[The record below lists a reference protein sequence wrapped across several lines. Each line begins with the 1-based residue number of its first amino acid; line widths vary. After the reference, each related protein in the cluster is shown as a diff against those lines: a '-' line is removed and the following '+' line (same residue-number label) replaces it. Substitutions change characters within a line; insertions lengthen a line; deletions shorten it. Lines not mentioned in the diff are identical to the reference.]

1 MTDRAINIGMAAA
14 VVFAAMA
21 STETRGAE
29 LPVAPKGAK
38 WTAKA
43 CDNHVVITQPG
54 GMTLGYSPESGIRLL
69 TVDGYAFK
77 DLNRNGRLDKYED
90 WRLPVDKRVA
100 DLARQLSI
108 EEIAGLMLY
117 SNHQAVP
124 ATSYD
129 VSDYDG
135 KPYVEG
141 VTPDWGL
148 TDHQKKFLRDDRL
161 RHVLVTIIKNPEVA
175 ARWNNRVQAFVEGLD
190 HGIPANN
197 SSDPRHSARADAEF
211 NAGGGGKISMW
222 PGPIGLAAT
231 FSPEIVN
238 RFGEIASREYRALG
252 FATALSPQVDIAT
265 DPRWYRCVGT
275 LSEDPKLSADLARAY
290 CDGFQTSTGS
300 DEIADG
306 WGFTSV
312 NAMVKHW
319 PGGGACESGRDA
331 HYGIGKY
338 AVYPGNNF
346 ELHKI
351 PFTQGAFRLDGKTKM
366 ASAVMPY
373 YTICYNQTSENVANG
388 YNRDIITRMLRDSVG
403 YDGVVCTD
411 WIVTGDY
418 VHPGIHGGKPWG
430 VENLTVAERHYKAL
444 MAGVDQFGGND
455 DIVPV
460 LEAYRMGVKEH
471 GRKWMDARMR
481 KSAGRLLT
489 NIFRTGLF
497 ENAYLDPAV
506 TNAVVGCPEY
516 MAEGYEVQKKSA
528 VMLKNHGNILP
539 VKSRK
544 KVYIPNR
551 HVPEFKNFWG
561 GTVAE
566 QNITPVS
573 RSLAAEYFDLVDNP
587 SEADMAIVF
596 IESPNSII
604 GYNLEAARSG
614 KDSGYRPISLQ
625 YSPYTATTSRPVS
638 LAGGDPNEADANRSY
653 LGKSATAVN
662 TTDMNLVI
670 DTKRAMGDKPVI
682 VSVNIS
688 NPMVFA
694 EIEPYADAIFCTFD
708 IQRQV
713 ILDFVVGR
721 SEPSGLLPLQ
731 MPADMFTVEAQ
742 AEDTPRDM
750 RPYVDSDGNAY
761 DFAFGLNFAGVI
773 DDDRTRKYK

>member
-1 MTDRAINIGMAAA
+1 MKLKLQLLLPVAVIAYGMTATAGTPAA
-14 VVFAAMA
+14 
-21 STETRGAE
+21 
-29 LPVAPKGAK
+29 PVAPKGAK
-38 WTAKA
+38 WTAEV
-43 CDNHVVITQPG
+43 CDNHVIVRQPE

-69 TVDGYAFK
+69 TVDGLAFK

-90 WRLPVDKRVA
+90 WRLPFDTRID
-100 DLARQLSI
+100 DLASKLSM

-135 KPYVEG
+135 KPYVAG
-141 VTPDWGL
+141 VTPAWGL
-148 TDHQKKFLRDDRL
+148 TDHQKKFLRDDHL
-161 RHVLVTIIKNPEVA
+161 RHVLVTIIESPEVA
-175 ARWNNRVQAFVEGLD
+175 ARWNNRVQAFVEGIC

-231 FSPEIVN
+231 FSPEVVR
-238 RFGEIASREYRALG
+238 RFGDIASREYRALG

-275 LSEDPKLSADLARAY
+275 LSEDPHLSADLARAY
-290 CDGFQTSTGS
+290 CDGFQTSEGN
-300 DEIADG
+300 DEIAGG
-306 WGFTSV
+306 WGFNSV

-346 ELHKI
+346 RLHKI
-351 PFTQGAFRLDGKTKM
+351 PFTEGAFRLDGKTGM

-388 YNRDIITRMLRDSVG
+388 YNREIISDMLRDSVG

-411 WIVTGDY
+411 WVVTGEY
-418 VHPGIHGGKPWG
+418 EHPGIHGGKPWG
-430 VENLTVAERHYKAL
+430 VESLSVAERHYKAL
-444 MAGVDQFGGND
+444 MAGCDQFGGNN

-460 LEAYRMGVKEH
+460 LEAYKMGVREH
-471 GRKWMDARMR
+471 GRKWMDTRMR
-481 KSAGRLLT
+481 KSARRLLS

-497 ENAYLDPAV
+497 ENAYLDPDA
-506 TNAVVGCPEY
+506 TKALVGCPDF
-516 MAEGYEVQKKSA
+516 MAEGYAAQTKSI
-528 VMLKNHGNILP
+528 VMLKNHNRLLP
-539 VKSRK
+539 VRERK

-551 HVPEFKNFWG
+551 HVPEYKNFWR

-566 QNITPVS
+566 RNITPVS
-573 RSLAAEYFDLVDNP
+573 KQLASGYFDLVDSP
-587 SEADMAIVF
+587 EEADLAIVF

-604 GYNLEAARSG
+604 GYDLDAALAG

-638 LAGGDPNEADANRSY
+638 LAGGDPHEASANRSY
-653 LGKSATAVN
+653 LGKCTHAVN
-662 TTDMNLVI
+662 AEDMNLVL
-670 DTKRAMGDKPVI
+670 DTKRAMGDKPVV

-688 NPMVFA
+688 NPMVFG

-708 IQRQV
+708 VQNQV
-713 ILDFVVGR
+713 ILDMVTGR

-750 RPYVDSDGNAY
+750 RPYVDIDGNAY
-761 DFAFGLNFAGVI
+761 DFAFGLDFNGVI
-773 DDDRTRKYK
+773 NDARVKAYK

>member
-1 MTDRAINIGMAAA
+1 MNVFLKAAVCAAA
-14 VVFAAMA
+14 LFNV
-21 STETRGAE
+21 TETASAGGVE
-29 LPVAPKGAK
+29 CPVPPHGAK
-38 WTAKA
+38 WTAAA
-43 CDNHVVITQPG
+43 CDNHIVVSQPG
-54 GMTLGYSPESGIRLL
+54 DMTLGYAPESGVTLL

-77 DLNRNGRLDKYED
+77 DLNRNGQLDKYED
-90 WRLPVDKRVA
+90 WRLPVDVRVA
-100 DLARQLSI
+100 DLAAQLSVD
-108 EEIAGLMLY
+108 EIAGLMLY

-129 VSDYDG
+129 ISDYDG
-135 KPYVEG
+135 KPYVAG
-141 VTPDWGL
+141 VTPAWGL
-148 TDHQKKFLRDDRL
+148 TDHQKKFLSEDHL
-161 RHVLVTIIKNPEVA
+161 RHVLVTIIESPEVM
-175 ARWNNRVQAFVEGLD
+175 ARWNNRLQAFVEGLD
-190 HGIPANN
+190 HGIPVNN

-211 NAGGGGKISMW
+211 NAGGGGLISMW

-231 FSPEIVN
+231 FSPATVR
-238 RFGEIASREYRALG
+238 RFGEIASLEYRALG

-275 LSEDPKLSADLARAY
+275 LSEDPHLSADLARAY
-290 CDGFQTSTGS
+290 CDGFQTSDGDS
-300 DEIADG
+300 EIAGG
-306 WGFTSV
+306 WGFNSV

-346 ELHKI
+346 EMHKI
-351 PFTQGAFRLDGKTKM
+351 PFAEGAFRLDGKTKT

-373 YTICYNQTSENVANG
+373 YTISYNQTSENVANS
-388 YNRDIITRMLRDSVG
+388 YNKEIITDMLRDSLG

-411 WIVTGDY
+411 WVVTGDY
-418 VHPGIHGGKPWG
+418 KHPGIHGGKPWG
-430 VENLTVAERHYKAL
+430 VEDLTVAQRHYKAI
-444 MAGVDQFGGND
+444 MAGVDQFGGNND
-455 DIVPV
+455 KAPV
-460 LEAYRMGVKEH
+460 IEAYRMGVSEH
-471 GRKWMDARMR
+471 GQEWMDARMR
-481 KSAGRLLT
+481 ESARRLLN

-497 ENAYLDPAV
+497 ENPYLDPTGTA
-506 TNAVVGCPEY
+506 AVVGCPEF
-516 MAEGYEVQKKSA
+516 MAEGYEAQRKSA
-528 VMLKNHGNILP
+528 VMLKNHNSVLP
-539 VKSRK
+539 VQGRK
-544 KVYIPNR
+544 KVYIPDR

-561 GTVAE
+561 GTVAA
-566 QNITPVS
+566 QTVTPVS
-573 RSLAAEYFDLVDNP
+573 GELAAGYFDLVNTPD
-587 SEADMAIVF
+587 EADMAIVF
-596 IESPNSII
+596 IESPNCII
-604 GYNLEAARSG
+604 GYDLDAALSG

-638 LAGGDPNEADANRSY
+638 IAGGDPHEASANRSY

-662 TTDMNLVI
+662 TADMNLVI

-688 NPMVFA
+688 NPMVFG

-713 ILDFVVGR
+713 ILDFITGR

-750 RPYVDSDGNAY
+750 RPYVDGDGNAY
-761 DFAFGLNFAGVI
+761 DFAFGLNFRGVI
-773 DDDRTRKYK
+773 DDERVRTYK